1 MKDNEKIDSIIFDMD
16 GTLWDAVDSYCT
28 IWDTTFAELGIS
40 APPVTREKLLTH
52 MGQYLEQIL
61 AALAPGAGDRLPALL
76 TRLEENERTMMK
88 TLGGRLYPG
97 AYEIVRN
104 LSEKYKLFMVSN
116 CGEFGLDNFLEFTRM
131 KPFFTDWLTHG
142 GTRKPKAENILDLMK
157 RYNLVR
163 PVYVGDTQG
172 DADQAARA
180 GVEMIYAAYGFG
192 TVSRPDAVIDSISGL
207 PDALDFLDRKRLG

>member
-1 MKDNEKIDSIIFDMD
+1 MD

-40 APPVTREKLLTH
+40 APPVTREKLLSH

-61 AALAPGAGDRLPALL
+61 AALAPDAGGRLPELL
-76 TRLEENERTMMK
+76 ARLEDNEHTMMK

-97 AYEIVRN
+97 AYETVRK
-104 LSEKYKLFMVSN
+104 LSGKYKLFMVSN
-116 CGEFGLDNFLEFTRM
+116 CGEFGLDNFLEFTGL

-142 GTRKPKAENILDLMK
+142 GTRKPKAENIRDLVE
-157 RYNLVR
+157 RYNLRR

-180 GVEMIYAAYGFG
+180 GIEMIFAAYGFG
-192 TVSRPDAVIDSISGL
+192 TVTQPDAVIGSITAL
-207 PDALDFLDRKRLG
+207 PEAINILDRKE